1 MINFNY
7 LDLQHENEKSFPSM
21 MMEEDMEKTEEINL
35 EENML
40 NNPKKYS
47 DLKLIEIENR
57 TTVVQ
62 TNEIINA
69 NNNNINKIIEVEE
82 SKDVKIKISSK
93 DLINKKGNKKIK
105 RKKRK
110 GNASY
115 KIYSSC
121 ANNLHYFIKKNYKYI
136 NINKPTV
143 TNNKKK
149 SHEAMRELFNKTLY
163 ELYCDNK
170 MSKRFKGD
178 IEIKEIDINK
188 RKEIKQKKYKE
199 INKNKKS
206 IDNILKNNN
215 QQDEIL
221 FKEIKFQ
228 DFLIAYLNNEN
239 EIIKRDKN
247 NKVIFNLKLTG
258 FETYEQF
265 FNGEYTR
272 EEKEKYKNHIF
283 NIMNNE
289 SWDKQLLE
297 VYF

>member
-1 MINFNY
+1 
-7 LDLQHENEKSFPSM
+7 M

-121 ANNLHYFIKKNYKYI
+121 ANNLHYFIKKNYKSI

-163 ELYCDNK
+163 ELYCDNV

-272 EEKEKYKNHIF
+272 EEKEKYKNNIF

-289 SWDKQLLE
+289 SWDKQ
-297 VYF
+297 

>member
-1 MINFNY
+1 
-7 LDLQHENEKSFPSM
+7 M

-40 NNPKKYS
+40 NNQKKYS

-149 SHEAMRELFNKTLY
+149 SHEAMRQLFNKTLY
-163 ELYCDNK
+163 ELYCDNV

-199 INKNKKS
+199 LNKNKKA
-206 IDNILKNNN
+206 IDEILKNNN
-215 QQDEIL
+215 QEDEIL

-289 SWDKQLLE
+289 SWDKQ
-297 VYF
+297 

>member
-1 MINFNY
+1 MF
-7 LDLQHENEKSFPSM
+7 M
-21 MMEEDMEKTEEINL
+21 GEDMEKTEEIDL
-35 EENML
+35 EENLL
-40 NNPKKYS
+40 NRSKKYS
-47 DLKLIEIENR
+47 DLNLIEIENR
-57 TTVVQ
+57 TTVVH
-62 TNEIINA
+62 TNEINKT
-69 NNNNINKIIEVEE
+69 NKNNINNIIEIEE
-82 SKDVKIKISSK
+82 TKFDKIKKPPK
-93 DLINKKGNKKIK
+93 DLINKNKKIK
-105 RKKRK
+105 GKNRK

-163 ELYCDNK
+163 ELYCDNV

-199 INKNKKS
+199 LNKNKKA
-206 IDNILKNNN
+206 IDEILKNNN
-215 QQDEIL
+215 QEDEIL

-228 DFLIAYLNNEN
+228 DFLIVYLNNEN
-239 EIIKRDKN
+239 EIIRKDKN

-289 SWDKQLLE
+289 SWDKQ
-297 VYF
+297 

>member
-1 MINFNY
+1 MINFND
-7 LDLQHENEKSFPSM
+7 LDDQNKNEKSFSSM
-21 MMEEDMEKTEEINL
+21 FMGEDMEKTEEIDL
-35 EENML
+35 EENLL
-40 NNPKKYS
+40 NRSKKYS
-47 DLKLIEIENR
+47 DLNLIEIENR
-57 TTVVQ
+57 TTVVH
-62 TNEIINA
+62 TNEINKT
-69 NNNNINKIIEVEE
+69 NKNNINNIIEIEE
-82 SKDVKIKISSK
+82 TKFDKIKKPPK
-93 DLINKKGNKKIK
+93 DLINKNKKIK
-105 RKKRK
+105 GKNRK

-121 ANNLHYFIKKNYKYI
+121 ANNLHYFIKKIYKDI

-143 TNNKKK
+143 YNNKKK

-283 NIMNNE
+283 NIINNE
-289 SWDKQLLE
+289 SWDKQ
-297 VYF
+297 